1 MIDMFTENAQQ
12 IDKIVE
18 QENQKIVSADAPQVT
33 HQDESADGYVD
44 PHLLQDVD
52 AFNDPEVT
60 SILDKTEFVE
70 I

>member
-44 PHLLQDVD
+44 PHLL
-52 AFNDPEVT
+52 
-60 SILDKTEFVE
+60 
-70 I
+70 